1 MPSRAPP
8 EFRPEGRTDLGCTAA
23 CGDLPG
29 FDRLI
34 EERHNPRAVDCYLD
48 TPLHLAATYGH
59 LTIVKV
65 LLKEQKVAVDVANWE
80 GWTPLCC
87 AIAWGHLDIAKYL
100 IKCGANPNHT
110 TAAGHTLLHLAA
122 WHSCTESVE
131 WLLQHGM
138 STAAENKH
146 GCTPFDM
153 AGPGQARRLLY
164 AARLQLDR
172 SSDAA
177 EVAAAAKAATAGKRP
192 ATAVGHA
199 RPRA

>member
-100 IKCGANPNHT
+100 IK
-110 TAAGHTLLHLAA
+110 
-122 WHSCTESVE
+122 
-131 WLLQHGM
+131 LQHGM

-192 ATAVGHA
+192 ATAVGQA